1 MPIFGSWSKAFCN
14 LHEVAH
20 DLARIAKIRWD
31 IGYQPPA
38 VSSSCSFPPELIMPT
53 ELSRRA
59 RKLTSSAIREIL
71 KVTASP
77 DVISFAGGIPAPET
91 FPVDLLHTACEQ
103 IFAEEA
109 REALQYSLTEG
120 FLPLRQWIASRHSAD
135 VDQVLITTGS
145 QQALD
150 LLAKA
155 LLDPGV
161 TVLVESPTY
170 LGALQAFSLF
180 EPSFRELPCDD
191 AGICTA
197 ELTPADAADA
207 RLAYLMP
214 NFQNPT
220 GRLMSAERRHDVCRL
235 MGDAGVL
242 IVEDDPYG
250 ELGFNGQ
257 RLQSLR
263 SIHPEGVAYL
273 GSFSK
278 VLAPGLRVGYVVAP
292 AWLTAKLTQLKQA
305 ADLHSSTFDQRLAYR
320 VLASGALPAQIDTI
334 RKLYASRCDAMLQ
347 ALQASMAAE
356 VRWNRPE
363 GGMFIWLNLPPQCD
377 SHLLLQKSI
386 AVAQSTR
393 VAFVPGAPF
402 HAVAPR
408 SDCLRLSFVTV
419 DAERIRI
426 GICQLAENIRTM

>member
-1 MPIFGSWSKAFCN
+1 M
-14 LHEVAH
+14 LHLFSVVAGVH
-20 DLARIAKIRWD
+20 TAIE
-31 IGYQPPA
+31 
-38 VSSSCSFPPELIMPT
+38 FPQKLNMPT
-53 ELSRRA
+53 EFSRRA
-59 RKLTSSAIREIL
+59 RTLTSSAIREIL

-77 DVISFAGGIPAPET
+77 EVISFAGGIPAPET
-91 FPVDLLHTACEQ
+91 FPVDLLHAASER
-103 IFAEEA
+103 IFAQEA

-120 FLPLRQWIASRHSAD
+120 FLPLRQWIAHRHAAD

-155 LLDPGV
+155 LLDPGAA
-161 TVLVESPTY
+161 VLVESPTY

-180 EPSFRELPCDD
+180 EPQFRELTCDD
-191 AGICTA
+191 AGICTGQITAA
-197 ELTPADAADA
+197 ETVDA

-220 GRLMSAERRHDVCRL
+220 GRLMSAERRHDFCHL
-235 MGDAGVL
+235 MKDAGVL

-250 ELGFNGQ
+250 EVVFHGQ
-257 RLQSLR
+257 SLPALR
-263 SIHPEGVAYL
+263 SIHPAGVAYL

-292 AWLTAKLTQLKQA
+292 AWLTQKLTQLKQA
-305 ADLHSSTFDQRLAYR
+305 ADLHSSTFDQRLAYH
-320 VLASGALPAQIDTI
+320 VLASGAMPTQIEGI
-334 RKLYASRCDAMLQ
+334 RALYASRCEVMLQ
-347 ALQASMAAE
+347 ALQDTMPAE

-363 GGMFIWLNLPPQCD
+363 GGMFIWMKLPSHCD
-377 SHLLLQKSI
+377 SHRLLQQSI
-386 AVAQSTR
+386 DVGQATR

-402 HAVAPR
+402 HAVVQR

-426 GICQLAENIRTM
+426 GIRQLAENIRAM